1 MESGEVMRKMGR
13 TELEEKIAKYQCE
26 LEKCKE
32 EIEYLRR
39 ENDNVKS
46 AAEMY
51 RKEVESYQ
59 QQCIEINNLNVA
71 LDVMTKKYVRL
82 RETAGMD

>member
-1 MESGEVMRKMGR
+1 MMGKV
-13 TELEEKIAKYQCE
+13 ELEGKIRKYQCE
-26 LEKCKE
+26 LEKCNE
-32 EIEYLRR
+32 EITYLRR
-39 ENDNVKS
+39 ENENIKS

-51 RKEVESYQ
+51 RKEAESHQ

-82 RETAGMD
+82 RETVGMD